1 MKVIKL
7 AITDDHALIREGLIR
22 ILSYEKDLE
31 IVIESDSGE
40 DLIDKLQFIKPEVI
54 LLDINMDKLDGVE
67 TLKIIKKK
75 WPDIK
80 VVILTVEKQRRK
92 IKEVLSCG
100 ADGYVLKE
108 SAGGEITSAIREVV
122 SGGLYIDKSLMQTM
136 FMEDM
141 VGTKE
146 SKLDD
151 LSDRELN
158 VLIMLSKG
166 LKNKEIADKLYLSEK
181 TVKNYVTS
189 IFRKID
195 VEYRVHA
202 TIYALEN
209 NLDEYYKMKK
219 SEIEEKSK
227 KGLRSY

>member
-1 MKVIKL
+1 MKLIKL

-22 ILSYEKDLE
+22 ILSYEEDLE
-31 IVIESDSGE
+31 IVIESNSGE
-40 DLIDKLQFIKPEVI
+40 DLIAKLEYTKPDVI

-67 TLKIIKKK
+67 TLRIVKKR

-80 VVILTVEKQRRK
+80 TVILTVEKQRRK
-92 IKEVLSCG
+92 IKEVLNSG

-108 SAGGEITSAIREVV
+108 SAGGEITSAIRAVM
-122 SGGLYIDKSLMQTM
+122 SGGRYIDKSLMQTM
-136 FMEDM
+136 FMEDLA
-141 VGTKE
+141 GEKE

-166 LKNKEIADKLYLSEK
+166 MKNKEIADKLYLSEK

-195 VEYRVHA
+195 VEDRVHA
-202 TIYALEN
+202 TIFALEN
-209 NLDEYYKMKK
+209 NVDEYYKLKK
-219 SEIEEKSK
+219 SEIK
-227 KGLRSY
+227 KN

>member
-1 MKVIKL
+1 MKLIKL

-22 ILSYEKDLE
+22 ILSYEEDLE
-31 IVIESDSGE
+31 IVIESNSGE
-40 DLIDKLQFIKPEVI
+40 DLIAKLEYTKPDVI

-67 TLKIIKKK
+67 TLRIVKKR

-80 VVILTVEKQRRK
+80 TVILTVEKQRRK
-92 IKEVLSCG
+92 IKEVLNSG

-108 SAGGEITSAIREVV
+108 SAGGEITSAIRAVM
-122 SGGLYIDKSLMQTM
+122 SGGRYIDKSLMQTM
-136 FMEDM
+136 FMEELA
-141 VGTKE
+141 GEKE
-146 SKLDD
+146 SKLDN

-166 LKNKEIADKLYLSEK
+166 MKNKEIADKLYLSEK

-195 VEYRVHA
+195 VEDRVHA
-202 TIYALEN
+202 TIFALEN
-209 NLDEYYKMKK
+209 NVDEYYKLKK
-219 SEIEEKSK
+219 SEIK
-227 KGLRSY
+227 KN

>member
-1 MKVIKL
+1 MVKL

-40 DLIDKLQFIKPEVI
+40 DLIKKLENVKPEVI

-67 TLKIIKKK
+67 TLKIVKKK

-80 VVILTVEKQRRK
+80 IVILTVEKQRRK
-92 IKEVLSCG
+92 IKEVLSLG

-108 SAGGEITSAIREVV
+108 SAGGEITSAIRAVV
-122 SGGLYIDKSLMQTM
+122 SGGRYIDKSLMQTM
-136 FMEDM
+136 FMEDI
-141 VGTKE
+141 VGDGNK
-146 SKLDD
+146 KLDE
-151 LSDRELN
+151 LSDRELS
-158 VLIMLSKG
+158 VLIMLSQG
-166 LKNKEIADKLYLSEK
+166 LKNKEIADNLYLSEK

-195 VEYRVHA
+195 VEDRVHA
-202 TIYALEN
+202 TIFALEN
-209 NLDEYYKMKK
+209 NVEQYY
-219 SEIEEKSK
+219 ESK
-227 KGLRSY
+227 KGL

>member
-1 MKVIKL
+1 MKLIKL

-22 ILSYEKDLE
+22 ILSYEEDLE
-31 IVIESDSGE
+31 IVIESNSGE
-40 DLIDKLQFIKPEVI
+40 DLIAKLEYTKPDVI

-67 TLKIIKKK
+67 TLRIVKKR

-80 VVILTVEKQRRK
+80 TVILTVEKQRRK
-92 IKEVLSCG
+92 IKEVLNSG

-108 SAGGEITSAIREVV
+108 SAGGEITSAIRAVM
-122 SGGLYIDKSLMQTM
+122 SGGRYIDKSLMQTM
-136 FMEDM
+136 FMEDLA
-141 VGTKE
+141 GEKE

-166 LKNKEIADKLYLSEK
+166 MKNKEIADKLYLSEK

-195 VEYRVHA
+195 VEDRVHA
-202 TIYALEN
+202 TIFALEN
-209 NLDEYYKMKK
+209 NVGEYYKLKK
-219 SEIEEKSK
+219 SEIK
-227 KGLRSY
+227 KN

>member
-1 MKVIKL
+1 MKLIKL

-22 ILSYEKDLE
+22 ILSYEEDLE
-31 IVIESDSGE
+31 IVIESNSGE
-40 DLIDKLQFIKPEVI
+40 DLIAKLEYTKPDVI

-67 TLKIIKKK
+67 TLRIVKKR

-80 VVILTVEKQRRK
+80 TVILTVEKQRRK
-92 IKEVLSCG
+92 IKEVLNSG
-100 ADGYVLKE
+100 AEGYVLKE
-108 SAGGEITSAIREVV
+108 SAGGEITSAIRAVM
-122 SGGLYIDKSLMQTM
+122 SGGRYIDKSLMQTM
-136 FMEDM
+136 FMEDLA
-141 VGTKE
+141 GEKE

-166 LKNKEIADKLYLSEK
+166 MKNKEIADKLYLSEK

-195 VEYRVHA
+195 VEDRVHA
-202 TIYALEN
+202 TIFALEN
-209 NLDEYYKMKK
+209 NVDEYYKLKK
-219 SEIEEKSK
+219 SEIK
-227 KGLRSY
+227 KN

>member
-1 MKVIKL
+1 MIKL

-158 VLIMLSKG
+158 VLIMFLFD
-166 LKNKEIADKLYLSEK
+166 NICHI
-181 TVKNYVTS
+181 S
-189 IFRKID
+189 INSMNID
-195 VEYRVHA
+195 
-202 TIYALEN
+202 I
-209 NLDEYYKMKK
+209 
-219 SEIEEKSK
+219 
-227 KGLRSY
+227 